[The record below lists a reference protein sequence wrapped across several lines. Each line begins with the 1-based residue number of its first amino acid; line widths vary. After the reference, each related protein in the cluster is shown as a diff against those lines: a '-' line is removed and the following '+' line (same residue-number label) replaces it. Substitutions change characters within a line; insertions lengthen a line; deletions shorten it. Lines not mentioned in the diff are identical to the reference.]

1 MLALNTDREERVVK
15 LEFEDR
21 VALVTGG
28 ASGIGRACAW
38 ELARAGA
45 DVAFVDV
52 AAEAQLAQV
61 ENLLKGAGGRV
72 VSFRA
77 DVREHAR
84 AAQVVEET
92 LGRLGR
98 LDLLVNAAGTT
109 SDAPLWEMS
118 EEHWQLVLDT
128 NLKGAFSYTQAAA
141 RHFRRARFGRI
152 VNVAS
157 IEAGRG
163 RFGLANY
170 AASKAG
176 LLALTRSAAAE
187 LGRYGVCVN
196 AVSPGFIR
204 TPLVERLPDA
214 VRERAAR
221 ESALGRMG
229 EPEDVAHAV
238 LFFCS
243 ERARHITGAV
253 LNVDGGQSL

>member
-1 MLALNTDREERVVK
+1 MK
-15 LEFEDR
+15 LEFEGK
-21 VALVTGG
+21 VALLTGA
-28 ASGIGRACAW
+28 ASGIGRACAS

-45 DVAFVDV
+45 DVALVD
-52 AAEAQLAQV
+52 AAPEAALAQA
-61 ENLLKGAGGRV
+61 ENLLKAAGGRV

-84 AAQVVEET
+84 AAQVVEEAAA
-92 LGRLGR
+92 RLGR
-98 LDLLVNAAGTT
+98 LDILVNAAGTNA
-109 SDAPLWEMS
+109 DAPLWEMT
-118 EEHWQLVLDT
+118 EEQWRLVLDT

-141 RHFRRARFGRI
+141 RHFRRARAGRV

-176 LLALTRSAAAE
+176 LVALTRSAAAE
-187 LGRYGVCVN
+187 LGRYGVAVN
-196 AVSPGFIR
+196 AVAPGFIR
-204 TPLVERLPDA
+204 TPLVERLSEV
-214 VRERAAR
+214 VRERAVA

-238 LFFCS
+238 LFLCS

-253 LNVDGGQSL
+253 LTVDGGQSL

>member
-1 MLALNTDREERVVK
+1 MQ
-15 LEFEDR
+15 LEFEGR
-21 VALVTGG
+21 VALLTGG

-45 DVAFVDV
+45 DVAVVDW
-52 AAEAQLAQV
+52 AAEAQLAQA
-61 ENLLKGAGGRV
+61 ENLLKAAGGRV
-72 VSFRA
+72 LSFRA

-92 LGRLGR
+92 LQRFGR
-98 LDLLVNAAGTT
+98 LDILVNAAGTT
-109 SDAPLWEMS
+109 ADAPLWEMS
-118 EEHWQLVLDT
+118 EEQWQLVLDT

-141 RHFRRARFGRI
+141 RHFRRVRAGRV

-163 RFGLANY
+163 RFGLSNY

-176 LLALTRSAAAE
+176 LLALTRAAAAE

-204 TPLVERLPDA
+204 TPLLERLPEA
-214 VRERAAR
+214 VTERAAR
-221 ESALGRMG
+221 ETVLGRMG

-238 LFFCS
+238 LFLCS
-243 ERARHITGAV
+243 ERARHVTGAV